1 MWMDS
6 YKLFQGEGN
15 FERAVQFLN
24 LGASQRPNEAGQL
37 HLAETYEV
45 VAQDPTFMLQAFVD
59 TDGDLG

>member
-6 YKLFQGEGN
+6 YNLFQGQGD

-37 HLAETYEV
+37 HFAEAYEV
-45 VAQDPTFMLQAFVD
+45 IAQDPALMF
-59 TDGDLG
+59 